1 MTDNDY
7 EDIVD
12 YGLDDPSLDHQMES
26 VSGMKPTDDD
36 DADDVQIPTV
46 LAQLPTDNELQ
57 LAQRVLDLERE
68 RDAFAAQVK
77 ELQARYPA
85 HSTTIAAPSTED
97 EPPTIHVPHELVPV
111 FAVLR
116 QHIHE
121 LTRENAALRY
131 TLLGTSARP
140 DIATSSRVTLDAVV
154 SPASSMATTPLPTE
168 SPPIGIEV
176 TPPTDS
182 AAQLPNPPPVP
193 RPGPIEPDVDLAA
206 VVARVKTLML
216 ENDELGD
223 MVAEAGRADGEE
235 WAKTLDDSKA
245 IIASLDSDLSHNLTV
260 IESLRAELDAY
271 KSRPSPLDSSR
282 ASVPPAAS
290 APQLERQQRDRERGG
305 GGDRDR
311 PAPDRGGDRGGG
323 GRDRNDRRRNGGGGG
338 GGPPDDRDRERD
350 RDRDRDRY
358 RPERPRDPTRER
370 DNRQSKWGN
379 DTRRDKDER
388 DRSGGGGGGGGRRD
402 EKPSAGPG
410 GGGGG
415 GGLSILG
422 RATAENGSSRRA
434 EDDRAK

>member
-1 MTDNDY
+1 M
-7 EDIVD
+7 
-12 YGLDDPSLDHQMES
+12 
-26 VSGMKPTDDD
+26 
-36 DADDVQIPTV
+36 
-46 LAQLPTDNELQ
+46 
-57 LAQRVLDLERE
+57 
-68 RDAFAAQVK
+68 
-77 ELQARYPA
+77 
-85 HSTTIAAPSTED
+85 
-97 EPPTIHVPHELVPV
+97 PV

-235 WAKTLDDSKA
+235 WAKTLDGELENPADKLTFRFQGHHRIVRVRILFPPS
-245 IIASLDSDLSHNLTV
+245 SLYLANELYSSDLSHNLTV

-434 EDDRAK
+434 EDDRASKRRR